1 MSDLRTAALWAFA
14 GVAIGLF
21 AFTYNYTMVPMTLPG
36 YDFLAGPAMLA
47 LSFFSEETSFK
58 VKLIIFL
65 FGQYLG
71 YFLIIFIIRKIIR
84 LSKLSNNKK
93 QL

>member
-1 MSDLRTAALWAFA
+1 MSDLRSAALWAFA
-14 GVAIGLF
+14 GIAIGLF
-21 AFTYNYTMVPMTLPG
+21 AFTYNYTMVPISLPG

-71 YFLIIFIIRKIIR
+71 YFLVIFVMRKIIKWAQ
-84 LSKLSNNKK
+84 LNKNKK
-93 QL
+93 QP